1 VDGQKRGVV
10 RVGVG
15 EEKVDLAPVGL
26 RGQLVELGGQVGL
39 DGGVGFSVEELG
51 EVAGV
56 ASPAVELVPRLQL
69 VAQPRGV
76 LVERPGAA
84 RVLPEVGGGEL
95 LLQLAQA

>member
-15 EEKVDLAPVGL
+15 EEQVDLAPVGL

-39 DGGVGFSVEELG
+39 DGGVGFCIEELG
-51 EVAGV
+51 EVAGIP
-56 ASPAVELVPRLQL
+56 SPAVELVPRVQL
-69 VAQPRGV
+69 VAQPGGI
-76 LVERPGAA
+76 LIEPAGAA
-84 RVLPEVGGGEL
+84 RVLPEIGGGEL